1 MKKENKPLVSVII
14 NCHNGEKF
22 LKDCISS
29 IINQTYSN
37 LELIFWDNKSEDN
50 SAKIIKEFEDKR
62 IKYFYSE
69 KFLSLYEARN
79 KAINRSSGEYITILD
94 TDDLWENNKIEKQLD
109 FFEKNKNAKI
119 LYTNYYIFKESK
131 DNCKLYLKNKKPYG
145 KITQE
150 LLNSN
155 SIGIITIMVKRSIF
169 NNFIFNSNYTII
181 GEFDFYINCSL
192 KNHVYYLDLPLA
204 YYRWHGGNLSNQ
216 RIDIYLQEFKEWYK
230 INKKKLSSLGFS
242 LFNLRIFLIKLQI
255 KIILKKFLRL
265 KF

>member
-29 IINQTYSN
+29 IINQTYNN

-50 SAKIIKEFEDKR
+50 SAKIIKEFE
-62 IKYFYSE
+62 E
-69 KFLSLYEARN
+69 K
-79 KAINRSSGEYITILD
+79 D
-94 TDDLWENNKIEKQLD
+94 KIEKQLD
-109 FFEKNKNAKI
+109 FFKKNINAKI
-119 LYTNYYIFKESK
+119 LYTNYYIFKDSK
-131 DNCKLYLKNKKPYG
+131 DNCKLFLKNKKPYG

-169 NNFIFNSNYTII
+169 NNYNFNSNYTII
-181 GEFDFYINCSL
+181 GDFDFYINCSL
-192 KNHVYYLDLPLA
+192 ENHGYYLDLPLA

-242 LFNLRIFLIKLQI
+242 LFNLRLFLIKLQI

-265 KF
+265 EF

>member
-79 KAINRSSGEYITILD
+79 KAINRSSGEYITIFD
-94 TDDLWENNKIEKQLD
+94 TDDLWENNKIE
-109 FFEKNKNAKI
+109 
-119 LYTNYYIFKESK
+119 
-131 DNCKLYLKNKKPYG
+131 
-145 KITQE
+145 
-150 LLNSN
+150 
-155 SIGIITIMVKRSIF
+155 
-169 NNFIFNSNYTII
+169 
-181 GEFDFYINCSL
+181 
-192 KNHVYYLDLPLA
+192 
-204 YYRWHGGNLSNQ
+204 
-216 RIDIYLQEFKEWYK
+216 
-230 INKKKLSSLGFS
+230 
-242 LFNLRIFLIKLQI
+242 
-255 KIILKKFLRL
+255 
-265 KF
+265 